1 MYDDDLKYF
10 VDNFL
15 KYKSERSL
23 RQLKTLIDAIYIGNL
38 FNYELPKNI

>member
-15 KYKSERSL
+15 KYKSKRSFN
-23 RQLKTLIDAIYIGNL
+23 QLKCIVDAIYINSL
-38 FNYELPKNI
+38 FKK